1 MAAKARRV
9 LLGATPAAASTPP
22 RRAAADVH
30 TRILVPLG
38 LLVTCALLVLIQL
51 YVAIPLAPVVGKAFG
66 SSAAA
71 AALGTAYS
79 LAYAVGFLIF
89 GPLSDRYGRKPVL
102 VLGMAALTIA
112 TAALSLATSMTMIGV
127 LRAAQGLL
135 ASSFAAVAL
144 AYVGEAL
151 LPRWRSTGIGAI
163 STAFLVAGIAG
174 QVYAQAVAEA
184 LSWRW
189 VFGLTAPAF
198 ALAVAGMAVILIRP
212 VPSGPPVSL
221 GQKYRELAGLAR
233 QRKLLLPYGAALT
246 ILMSFVAMYALLGP
260 LLQTR
265 FGLDH
270 TDVLLVRLAGLP
282 GMVLA
287 PLAGWLAGRF
297 GTTRVSVTGFVVASA
312 GLIAEA
318 LTARTLRELI
328 VASAIFVAGI
338 AIVVPAMIGLIGGR
352 AGAARGGA
360 LGLCGLAL
368 FTGAS
373 CGQLAPELGLGF
385 SVPLLILAVLLLVG
399 AALVAISDRSAAAS
413 SPAQTAT
420 SV

>member
-1 MAAKARRV
+1 MAANARRV
-9 LLGATPAAASTPP
+9 LVGASPAAATAPP
-22 RRAAADVH
+22 RRAAPELH
-30 TRILVPLG
+30 TRVLVPLG
-38 LLVTCALLVLIQL
+38 LLVACALLVLMQL
-51 YVAIPLAPVVGKAFG
+51 YVAIPLAPVVGRAFG
-66 SSAAA
+66 SGAAA

-79 LAYAVGFLIF
+79 MAYAIGFLIF

-102 VLGMAALTIA
+102 VLGMAALSIA
-112 TAALSLATSMTMIGV
+112 TAALSLAPTMIMIGV
-127 LRAAQGLL
+127 LRSAQGLL

-151 LPRWRSTGIGAI
+151 PPRWRSTGIGAV

-189 VFGLTAPAF
+189 VFGLAAPAF
-198 ALAVAGMAVILIRP
+198 ALAVVGLAVILIRP
-212 VPSGPPVSL
+212 SSGAPPVSL

-233 QRKLLLPYGAALT
+233 QRKLLLPYGAAFT
-246 ILMSFVAMYALLGP
+246 MLMSFVAMYALLGP

-270 TDVLLVRLAGLP
+270 TGLLLVRLAGLP

-287 PLAGWLAGRF
+287 PLAGWLVGRF
-297 GTTRVSVTGFVVASA
+297 GAARVSIAGFVVASA
-312 GLIAEA
+312 GLTAEA
-318 LTARTLRELI
+318 LTARTLWQLI
-328 VASAIFVAGI
+328 MASAIFVAGI
-338 AIVVPAMIGLIGGR
+338 SIAVPAMISLIGGR

-373 CGQLAPELGLGF
+373 CGQLAPEFGLGF
-385 SVPLLILAVLLLVG
+385 SFTLFVLALLLLAG
-399 AALVAISDRSAAAS
+399 AALVAVSDRS
-413 SPAQTAT
+413 PRTA
-420 SV
+420 